1 MILPKDF
8 QELLSA
14 FNAHGAKYLVVG
26 GYAVGVHS
34 EPRATKDID
43 VWIKPDD
50 INSQAVFRALAAF
63 GAPLAGFTAQDFND
77 SAQSI
82 FQMGQPPS
90 RIDIMQAIDGVGFDD
105 AWESRIDTV
114 IDNIP
119 THVIS
124 SEMLIQ
130 NKLATGRPRDLL
142 DVEDIRE
149 ATGKAS
155 APKSL

>member
-1 MILPKDF
+1 MILPRDF

-63 GAPLAGFTAQDFND
+63 GAPLAGFTAKDFND

-90 RIDIMQAIDGVGFDD
+90 RIDIMQAIDGVSFND

-124 SEMLIQ
+124 SEMLIR